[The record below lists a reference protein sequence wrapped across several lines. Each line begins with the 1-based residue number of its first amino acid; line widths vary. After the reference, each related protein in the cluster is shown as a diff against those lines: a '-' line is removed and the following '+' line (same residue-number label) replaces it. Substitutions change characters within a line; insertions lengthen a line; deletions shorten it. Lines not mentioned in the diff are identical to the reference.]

1 LAAADLG
8 PLCSPEFSAFKEETA
23 MATYEQA
30 VDTPAAAASI
40 DAKRRSAIK
49 GAFLTEFIDM
59 FDIYLP
65 VVVLTPV
72 LAYFQPSHIEP
83 GLQAILDSLV
93 FVTTLLGRP
102 VGAFIFGRVA
112 DRVGRRTSSIISVVG
127 FGIFTLLIALL
138 PGYQAIGIS
147 SYLLLVLLRFLDG
160 ICLGG
165 GYTASHP
172 LAMEYSHKS
181 QRGFVGG
188 LIIAAFPAAYVSISV
203 VAMIMFALFPLDGMA
218 SPYAMWG
225 WRIPFIIG
233 AVLAGFLADYYW
245 RKVSESELWQV
256 KTKDGAAKAPA
267 ARLLGR
273 SNLRSLIQVLIMMT
287 GFWTTQNIITIYMPS
302 TLLAQTLHLSKF
314 ELTTTLIITYCAL
327 FFSYIAAGMLGQKI
341 GRRRTFII
349 LGVLIA
355 TVGVALL
362 YTLANSAGVPLPQII
377 LLVCLLA
384 ILVTAPWGVIVAYIN
399 ERFATDVRATGF
411 GIGFSLSVVLPSFY
425 AIYVNWLGRLVSPHA
440 APAALLFIGGVIATI
455 GAALGPETKDVDF

>member
-1 LAAADLG
+1 
-8 PLCSPEFSAFKEETA
+8 
-23 MATYEQA
+23 MATYESA
-30 VDTPAAAASI
+30 VETSAASADV
-40 DAKRRSAIK
+40 DAKRRTAIK

-72 LAYFQPSHIEP
+72 LAYFQPAHIEP
-83 GLQAILDSLV
+83 GLAAILDSFV
-93 FVTTLLGRP
+93 FITTLLGRP

-112 DRVGRRTSSIISVVG
+112 DRIGRRTSSIISVVG

-172 LAMEYSHKS
+172 LAMEYAHKS

-188 LIIAAFPAAYVSISV
+188 LIIAAFPAAYVAISV
-203 VAMIMFALFPLDGMA
+203 VAMITFAAFPLSGMD

-225 WRIPFIIG
+225 WRIPFLIG
-233 AVLAGFLADYYW
+233 AAFAGFLADYYW

-256 KTKDGAAKAPA
+256 KTREGAEKPPA
-267 ARLLGR
+267 ARLFSG
-273 SNLRSLIQVLIMMT
+273 SNARSLIQVLIMMT

-302 TLLAQTLHLSKF
+302 TLLAKTLQLSKF

-327 FFSYIAAGMLGQKI
+327 FFSYIGAGVLSQKI
-341 GRRRTFII
+341 GRRRTFVI

-362 YTLANSAGVPLPQII
+362 YALANAAGLPLPQIV

-384 ILVTAPWGVIVAYIN
+384 ILVTAPWGVIITYVN

-425 AIYVNWLGRLVSPHA
+425 AIYVNWLGHLVSPHA
-440 APAALLFIGGVIATI
+440 APAALLFIGGVIGTV
-455 GAALGPETKDVDF
+455 GAALGPETRDVDF